1 MTLLD
6 IRNLHLH
13 YQADDDRVVHAVDGV
28 SFSIEERGEAVGI
41 VGESGSGKTS
51 MANALMRLLPK
62 NVARFDGSIQLGGR
76 ELTTLSNDEFR
87 REIRWRRIAMVF
99 QGAMNVLNPVLR
111 IGMQVAEP
119 LVASGDM
126 SKTKANQ
133 RADYLLERVGLPEGI
148 GRRYA
153 HELSGGQKQ
162 RVVIATALVM
172 NPDLLILDEP
182 TSALDVSVQAQIMNL
197 LKDLKEDPGISM
209 IFITHDIGL
218 ASDICD
224 RIAVAYAGQHAEL
237 GSAER
242 VLLEPHHP
250 YTQLLLRSLPRL
262 HDSEPPLAMPGQP
275 PDLTNPPPGCRFHPR
290 CPYVFER
297 CLTEVPPEYVMV
309 DGGHA
314 RCFLNDANASGERYH
329 THLKP
334 HLAGHHG

>member
-1 MTLLD
+1 MALLAVQD
-6 IRNLHLH
+6 LYLH
-13 YQADDDRVVHAVDGV
+13 YKAGNRVVHAVDGV
-28 SFSIEERGEAVGI
+28 SFSIEERGEAIGI

-62 NVARFDGSIQLGGR
+62 NVARFDGSIQLDGQ
-76 ELTTLSNDEFR
+76 ELVALNDEDFR
-87 REIRWRRIAMVF
+87 KQIRWRRIAMVF

-111 IGMQVAEP
+111 IGLQVAEP
-119 LVASGDM
+119 LIASGEM
-126 SKTKANQ
+126 SKSDAFK
-133 RADYLLERVGLPEGI
+133 RADDLLDRVGLPAGI
-148 GRRYA
+148 ANRYA

-162 RVVIATALVM
+162 RVIIATTLVM

-218 ASDICD
+218 ASDLCD

-250 YTQLLLRSLPRL
+250 YTRLLLRSLPRL
-262 HDSEPPLAMPGQP
+262 HDSEPPQSMPGQP
-275 PDLTNPPPGCRFHPR
+275 PDLTSPPPGCRFHPR

-297 CLTEVPPEYVMV
+297 CLTEVPPEYVMP

-314 RCFLNDANASGERYH
+314 RCFLNDSMASGDRFEM
-329 THLKP
+329 HLK
-334 HLAGHHG
+334 